1 MSSMGGI
8 TVSQSGM
15 LPVYERTKISEVAP
29 AADKAPKLDA
39 DTGAPVEGVKVT
51 ISGAALKT
59 ASAQK
64 SQDNDIAES
73 GLSDQVQKILKMIR
87 ELKKQIAEKQAQ
99 LQQVMTNKSLSPEQA
114 NAQASALQSAIS
126 VLNAALMT
134 AISSL
139 NEAMKDSSA
148 DDAVKAS
155 SLAAK

>member
-8 TVSQSGM
+8 TVSHSAM

-29 AADKAPKLDA
+29 ATDKAPKLDA